1 MGPLTPAAELA
12 ARHVAFVRNIMIG
25 REGLTRTVLLGFFE
39 EHGATD
45 PVSYISTG
53 NVGFTCPPGAVDA
66 MVAGVEESIAGV
78 LGRTEP
84 LYVRTLT
91 RLTEIAAGDPF
102 TGPLA
107 DAAYERVVTF
117 AHHPVDLPVEL
128 PMVTERGDVAILRAD
143 DREIYSVSI
152 MVDGRT
158 RGSGGIIERLLGS
171 RVTTR
176 GWNTVQR
183 VVTKELAKS

>member
-1 MGPLTPAAELA
+1 
-12 ARHVAFVRNIMIG
+12 MIG
-25 REGLTRTVLLGFFE
+25 REGLTRDVLLGFFE

-53 NVGFTCPPGAVDA
+53 NVGFSCPPGAVDG
-66 MVAGVEESIAGV
+66 MVAGVEESMTGV

-84 LYVRTLT
+84 LFVRTLA

-117 AHHPVDLPVEL
+117 APDPVDLSVEL
-128 PMVTERGDVAILRAD
+128 PMVTDRGDVAILSVD

-158 RGSGGIIERLLGS
+158 RASGGIIERLLGS

-176 GWNTVQR
+176 SWNTVQR
-183 VVTKELAKS
+183 VVAKESARA